1 MKVRDFEWI
10 KSGDKS
16 IGGFIAQELA
26 EVFPSAVTG
35 EDGAMEDIVD
45 KDYNK
50 IGERIKPMGVSRDNL
65 IPVLI
70 KAVQELTEKNKT
82 LENKIK
88 DLEIFIMDKLGDDK

>member
-35 EDGAMEDIVD
+35 EDDAMEDILD

-50 IGERIKPMGVSRDNL
+50 IGERIKPMGVSRENL
-65 IPVLI
+65 VPVLI
-70 KAVQELTEKNKT
+70 KAVQELSETIESQQKEIEELKNK
-82 LENKIK
+82 
-88 DLEIFIMDKLGDDK
+88 